1 MNGDNA
7 KVWIGKHKYRELE
20 RKIEICMQENIR
32 IKNEVNEKI
41 YDMAK
46 KILRQP
52 DKLSKE
58 IQEREELD
66 KIIDEFIQS
75 ENINH

>member
-1 MNGDNA
+1 
-7 KVWIGKHKYRELE
+7 VWIGKHKYRELE

-75 ENINH
+75 ENINPG

>member
-1 MNGDNA
+1 M
-7 KVWIGKHKYRELE
+7 KVWISKKRYKALICEMEMTRQGYREWS
-20 RKIEICMQENIR
+20 K
-32 IKNEVNEKI
+32 EVDNKI
-41 YDMAK
+41 YEMAK

-75 ENINH
+75 EDINH

>member
-1 MNGDNA
+1 M
-7 KVWIGKHKYRELE
+7 WIGKHKYRELE

-75 ENINH
+75 E

>member
-1 MNGDNA
+1 M
-7 KVWIGKHKYRELE
+7 WIGKHKYRELE

-75 ENINH
+75 ENINPG

>member
-1 MNGDNA
+1 M
-7 KVWIGKHKYRELE
+7 WIGKHKYRELE

-75 ENINH
+75 ENIDH

>member
-1 MNGDNA
+1 MW
-7 KVWIGKHKYRELE
+7 KIGKHKYRELE

-46 KILRQP
+46 KSSDSPISYLR
-52 DKLSKE
+52 KFKSV
-58 IQEREELD
+58 R
-66 KIIDEFIQS
+66 
-75 ENINH
+75 N

>member
-1 MNGDNA
+1 M
-7 KVWIGKHKYRELE
+7 WISKKRYKALICEMEMTRQGYREWS
-20 RKIEICMQENIR
+20 K
-32 IKNEVNEKI
+32 EVDNKI
-41 YDMAK
+41 YEMAK

-75 ENINH
+75 E

>member
-1 MNGDNA
+1 M
-7 KVWIGKHKYRELE
+7 WIGIHKYRELE

>member
-1 MNGDNA
+1 M
-7 KVWIGKHKYRELE
+7 WIGKHKYRELE

-58 IQEREELD
+58 LQEREELD

>member
-1 MNGDNA
+1 M
-7 KVWIGKHKYRELE
+7 WISKKRYKALICEMEMTRQGYREWS
-20 RKIEICMQENIR
+20 K
-32 IKNEVNEKI
+32 EVDNKI
-41 YDMAK
+41 YEMAK

-75 ENINH
+75 EDINH

>member
-1 MNGDNA
+1 M
-7 KVWIGKHKYRELE
+7 WISKKRYKALICEMEMTRQGYREWS
-20 RKIEICMQENIR
+20 K
-32 IKNEVNEKI
+32 EVDNKI
-41 YDMAK
+41 YEMDK

-75 ENINH
+75 EDINH

>member
-1 MNGDNA
+1 M
-7 KVWIGKHKYRELE
+7 WISKKRYKALICEMEMTRQGYREWS
-20 RKIEICMQENIR
+20 K
-32 IKNEVNEKI
+32 EVDNKI
-41 YDMAK
+41 YEMAK
-46 KILRQP
+46 KILRHP

-75 ENINH
+75 EDINH

>member
-1 MNGDNA
+1 M
-7 KVWIGKHKYRELE
+7 KVWISKKRYKALICEMEMTRQGYREWS
-20 RKIEICMQENIR
+20 K
-32 IKNEVNEKI
+32 EVDNKI
-41 YDMAK
+41 YEMAK

>member
-1 MNGDNA
+1 M
-7 KVWIGKHKYRELE
+7 WIGKHKYRELE

-66 KIIDEFIQS
+66 KKIDEFIQS

>member
-1 MNGDNA
+1 MKGDNA
-7 KVWIGKHKYRELE
+7 KVWIGIHKYRELE

>member
-1 MNGDNA
+1 M
-7 KVWIGKHKYRELE
+7 WIGKHKYRELE
-20 RKIEICMQENIR
+20 RKIEICMQENIW

>member
-1 MNGDNA
+1 
-7 KVWIGKHKYRELE
+7 
-20 RKIEICMQENIR
+20 MQENIR

>member
-1 MNGDNA
+1 M
-7 KVWIGKHKYRELE
+7 WISKKRYKALICEMEMTRQGYREWS
-20 RKIEICMQENIR
+20 K
-32 IKNEVNEKI
+32 EVDNKI
-41 YDMAK
+41 YEMAK

>member
-1 MNGDNA
+1 M
-7 KVWIGKHKYRELE
+7 WIGKHKYRELE

-75 ENINH
+75 EDINH

>member
-1 MNGDNA
+1 M
-7 KVWIGKHKYRELE
+7 WIGKHKYRELE